1 MIPSRLENEPPLHK
15 SIIDSKADAALKI
28 VRTFYEKCQLEYKA
42 SLKSTFFKIVV
53 KYIRSKFFLKLAA
66 IFCEFLGVP
75 TFLSLSVNLA

>member
-1 MIPSRLENEPPLHK
+1 MLKMMPSRLENEPPLCLRK

-53 KYIRSKFFLKLAA
+53 YYIRSKCFLKFAA
-66 IFCEFLGVP
+66 IFW
-75 TFLSLSVNLA
+75 